1 MLTLEGLE
9 KWYVNTVKMKH
20 GFAGTTPPDPIPLPD
35 VTNIDGLLEGIADE
49 TENAFVAAA
58 EYAGKLHGEDVAYKL
73 QLPADIKRWYGL
85 KKVGGMSVVVN
96 QLIGNGD
103 FDDATG
109 WTKGAGITSFSVANN
124 VATMVIPSGSGN
136 NHYLRYG
143 TGLTLTS
150 GHVFYVKGVMHSAN
164 ISETYIQINGTD
176 MSTTV
181 IVPQKA
187 TPANGVVSG
196 VFTLSQNVTNANIL
210 FRFANVTLSA
220 AGSGTLEK
228 CVLMDLTLAFG
239 AGNEPA
245 TAEEVEAIF
254 PADYYDYSTGELIDA
269 GVTKIVSKKAN
280 NASLQTITIS
290 NTIKNLD
297 GYGMSCPGAYNYIDF
312 EAKKFV
318 QNVGS
323 RAYAS
328 GDESDATVIT
338 DGTTTNYKLTTPV
351 ETSIT
356 IADDIKH
363 EAGGTITFEDQLGAD
378 FLIPVHVDVRYIG

>member
-9 KWYVNTVKMKH
+9 TWYTQTVKLKH
-20 GFAGTTPPDPIPLPD
+20 AFAGTTAPDPIPLPD
-35 VTNIDGLLEGIADE
+35 VTNVDGMLEGIAKE

-58 EYAGKLHGEDVAYKL
+58 EYAGKLHGEDMVYKL

-85 KKVGGMSVVVN
+85 KKAGGMSIVAN
-96 QLIGNGD
+96 QLIANGD
-103 FDDATG
+103 FDDSTG
-109 WTKGAGITSFSVANN
+109 WTKGGGITSFSVANN

-136 NHYLRYG
+136 NHYLRYA
-143 TGLTLTS
+143 TGSALTG
-150 GHVFYVKGVMHSAN
+150 GHKFYVKGVMHSTD

-181 IVPQKA
+181 IVPQKP

-210 FRFANVTLSA
+210 FRFANVTLSV

-228 CVLMDLTLAFG
+228 CVLIDLTLAFG
-239 AGNEPA
+239 AGKEPA

-280 NASLQTITIS
+280 NASLQTITIPNS
-290 NTIKNLD
+290 IKNLD
-297 GYGMSCPGAYNYIDF
+297 GYGMSCPGKYNYIDF
-312 EAKKFV
+312 ENKKFV

-338 DGTTTNYKLTTPV
+338 DGVTTNYPLPAPV

-363 EAGGTITFEDQLGAD
+363 EDGGTITFENQLGAD
-378 FLIPVHVDVRYIG
+378 YLIPVPVDVRYIG